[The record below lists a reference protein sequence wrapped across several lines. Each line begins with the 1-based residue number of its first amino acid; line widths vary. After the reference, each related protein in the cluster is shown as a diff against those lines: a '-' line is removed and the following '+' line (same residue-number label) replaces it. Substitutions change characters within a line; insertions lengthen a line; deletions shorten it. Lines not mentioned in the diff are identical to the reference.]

1 MEEVIEERKR
11 SPLDDPSHNDLFS
24 NLIRA
29 SEAEDD
35 GRSLSPEEL
44 MGIVLL
50 PSVLTDINN
59 INESAGDT
67 FIFLLAGHEVCS

>member
-1 MEEVIEERKR
+1 MEEVIEERKS
-11 SPLDDPSHNDLFS
+11 SPPDDPSHNDLFS

-44 MGIVLL
+44 MGTVSL
-50 PSVLTDINN
+50 PSILTDINS
-59 INESAGDT
+59 INGSTGDT
-67 FIFLLAGHEVCS
+67 FIFLLAGHEVRD